1 MIEQPILFF
10 PTDFLPVML
19 GLCGVLMVVLR
30 GGVSR
35 VFFDI
40 VGTFQANRLIH
51 DAEAGALA
59 MQALFVDA
67 FAGIAEAAG
76 AINDQIQEMED
87 NLIPVAREVER
98 ARLEFEKFFDETVRQ
113 SGQLAHIKNDV
124 IELGRDFGFVA
135 DEALK
140 AGSRVAQLSAMLG
153 PEVVEPLTRGG
164 LALGAIGEMDAA
176 DAQKDFMSLMQQN
189 ALITGELTTAQFNLL
204 TPLEQRA
211 MVTKNVADTLNTL
224 NSVED
229 RSVARMPE
237 IIEAMNHFGGVARLA
252 GEDVAFM
259 AAMTATLI
267 ERGITAESTGM
278 ALRFVYARL
287 SGNISGAADSL
298 RELGVETTNAD
309 GTLRSLEE
317 ILNEL
322 APIYNQLEDAQKPVI
337 AQAMAGNRHFSR
349 LMLLLQDIERTNQLA
364 AEGFGQ
370 TAAVMTETGEATG
383 FLSTMFEDTAFQ
395 ITQTEADIANLRAE
409 IGERMLPATLAA
421 TQAQADM
428 LQAFTDLQLAF
439 QDSFVGDFVGNMIE
453 VRQILATVFMPYAT
467 ALLNLQALQIAMGTF
482 HIVLRAINGE
492 QIAFMKQQFMGTEL
506 QLQKNKSEIAQ
517 QAVKNHKAKILNMED
532 RMNLII
538 KDRIA
543 AKIKMQI
550 RLGDVQINQKK
561 IANLEELKTGQINDE
576 RAITQ
581 KQINDLEAEN
591 LKLQGFINQEKGAQI
606 HLLDQQ
612 LLKSG
617 HLASLQRQLPRIQE
631 MSNTELREF
640 LILQEAAIT
649 KQTEM
654 GIAASG
660 TMHQMGGIA
669 NAGNALSMAAM
680 IAAGAMMVF
689 QDGMNGILPAALKF
703 ESATDAMMASIFLM
717 TLSFIPLLGS
727 IVMTTGALAVKATV
741 LAGVGVAMGIAAV
754 RTGFLALS
762 ASLAAISTEA
772 LTAAAIKAK
781 AQLIL
786 QGLTAAGTAV
796 FNAILALSAGAATT
810 GMSALAVASAKATLG
825 LMGLLA
831 LTGAGVILI
840 MIAAAAVTA
849 AKDMMDLEGSFES
862 LDSTTSDFEFD
873 EDMFDFDSSFLD
885 DYTASLNTAN
895 EAQESFNNAREE
907 LFFGFKAGN
916 VQGALVKQIQQQGVE
931 TFIANTEIIQT
942 NNFNGMTTDDMAN
955 TVLNA
960 IEREA
965 GARGMNLSNL
975 SIL

>member
-1 MIEQPILFF
+1 MIETLPVPFS
-10 PTDFLPVML
+10 DFLPIML
-19 GLCGVLMVVLR
+19 GLTGVLMVVLR

-113 SGQLAHIKNDV
+113 SGQLALIKNDV

-211 MVTKNVADTLNTL
+211 LVTKNVADTLNTL

-322 APIYNQLEDAQKPVI
+322 APIYNQLEDSQKPVI

-349 LMLLLQDIERTNQLA
+349 LMLLLQDIDRTNQLA

-383 FLSTMFEDTAFQ
+383 FLATMFEDTAFK
-395 ITQTEADIANLRAE
+395 INQTEADIANLRAE

-428 LQAFTDLQLAF
+428 LQAFVNLQLAF
-439 QDSFVGDFVGNMIE
+439 EDSFVGDFVNNMIE
-453 VRQILATVFMPYAT
+453 ARQILSTVFMPYAT

-517 QAVKNHKAKILNMED
+517 QALKNHKAKIRNMED
-532 RMNLII
+532 RINLII
-538 KDRIA
+538 QDRKLEKERMHLQLMDIN
-543 AKIKMQI
+543 
-550 RLGDVQINQKK
+550 LNQKR
-561 IANLEELKTGQINDE
+561 IANLEDLKATQSQK
-576 RAITQ
+576 AAAVTQ
-581 KQINDLEAEN
+581 KEINQLEAAN
-591 LKLQGFINQEKGAQI
+591 LVLKNLQSQSLDVQNF
-606 HLLDQQ
+606 LLDEQSI
-612 LLKSG
+612 KSG
-617 HLASLQRQLPRIQE
+617 HLNSLQRQLVGIQE
-631 MSNTELREF
+631 MSNTELKEF
-640 LILQEAAIT
+640 LVLQQEAIR
-649 KQTEM
+649 KQTELGM
-654 GIAASG
+654 AATG
-660 TMHQMGGIA
+660 TAHQMSGVA
-669 NAGNALSMAAM
+669 NAGNAISMAAM
-680 IAAGAMMVF
+680 IAAGAVMLF
-689 QDGMNGILPAALKF
+689 QDSLNKIPFVHFENGA
-703 ESATDAMMASIFLM
+703 DAMMASIFLM
-717 TLSFIPLLGS
+717 ILSFAPLIGG
-727 IVMTTGALAVKATV
+727 IVMSTGAL
-741 LAGVGVAMGIAAV
+741 GVM
-754 RTGFLALS
+754 ALGY
-762 ASLAAISTEA
+762 LR
-772 LTAAAIKAK
+772 
-781 AQLIL
+781 
-786 QGLTAAGTAV
+786 
-796 FNAILALSAGAATT
+796 AAT
-810 GMSALAVASAKATLG
+810 
-825 LMGLLA
+825 
-831 LTGAGVILI
+831 AGVILAAKNGI
-840 MIAAAAVTA
+840 VATATGIATLAMGLYNGTITFSIGAALKAAGAYVVLAATNIGNGIAAMFAAGGFAALAAAMKATFVAAVGLAMLSVAGVILVILASQAVKA
-849 AKDMMDLEGSFES
+849 ANKLMDVNAS
-862 LDSTTSDFEFD
+862 LDEFNANMD
-873 EDMFDFDSSFLD
+873 EAGAFGFDDNDYDIDTSFLD
-885 DYTASLNTAN
+885 DYTSSLNSAN
-895 EAQESFNNAREE
+895 KAQQSFNNAREE

-942 NNFNGMTTDDMAN
+942 NNFNGMTTDEMAN
-955 TVLNA
+955 TVVDA

-975 SIL
+975 SIS

>member
-1 MIEQPILFF
+1 MIEQVPLPFL
-10 PTDFLPVML
+10 DLLPVML
-19 GLCGVLMVVLR
+19 GICGVLMVVLR

-98 ARLEFEKFFDETVRQ
+98 ARLEFEKFFDDTVRQ
-113 SGQLAHIKNDV
+113 SGQLAAIKTDV
-124 IELGRDFGFVA
+124 IDLGREFGFVA

-211 MVTKNVADTLNTL
+211 LVTKNVADTLNTL

-287 SGNISGAADSL
+287 SGNISGAADAL
-298 RELGVETTNAD
+298 RGLGVETTNTD

-322 APIYNQLEDAQKPVI
+322 APIYNQLEDSQKPVI

-349 LMLLLQDIERTNQLA
+349 LMLLLQDMERTNQLA

-395 ITQTEADIANLRAE
+395 INQTEADIANLRAE

-453 VRQILATVFMPYAT
+453 ARQILSTVFMPYAT

-482 HIVLRAINGE
+482 HVVLRAINGE

-506 QLQKNKSEIAQ
+506 QLQKNKSELAQ
-517 QAVKNHKAKILNMED
+517 QALKNHKAKILNMEE
-532 RMNLII
+532 MITLVI

-550 RLGDVQINQKK
+550 KLGDVQINQKK
-561 IANLEELKTGQINDE
+561 IANLEELKSTQSQKAA
-576 RAITQ
+576 AITQ
-581 KQINDLEAEN
+581 NQINDLEAEN
-591 LKLQGFINQEKGAQI
+591 LALQGFIKQEKEVQLF
-606 HLLDQQ
+606 LLDQQ

-631 MSNTELREF
+631 MSNVEMREF
-640 LILQEAAIT
+640 ILLQQEAIK

-654 GIAASG
+654 GIAAQG
-660 TMHQMGGIA
+660 TAHQMSGVA
-669 NAGNALSMAAM
+669 NAGNAISMSAM
-680 IAAGAMMVF
+680 FAAGAIMLF
-689 QDGMNGILPAALKF
+689 QDGLNKIPFVHF
-703 ESATDAMMASIFLM
+703 EDGADAMMASIFLM
-717 TLSFIPLLGS
+717 TLSFAPLLGG
-727 IVMTTGALAVKATV
+727 IVMAAGGLTLMAFNYIHAATAGALLAAKNGIVATATGIATLAMGLYNGTITFSIGAALKAAGAYVVLAATNISNGIAAMYAAGSFAALFAAMKATFVASVGLAVLSVVGVALVILASYAVKAAKQLMDV
-741 LAGVGVAMGIAAV
+741 N
-754 RTGFLALS
+754 
-762 ASLAAISTEA
+762 ASLDE
-772 LTAAAIKAK
+772 
-781 AQLIL
+781 
-786 QGLTAAGTAV
+786 
-796 FNAILALSAGAATT
+796 FNDNMTNA
-810 GMSALAVASAKATLG
+810 
-825 LMGLLA
+825 
-831 LTGAGVILI
+831 
-840 MIAAAAVTA
+840 
-849 AKDMMDLEGSFES
+849 ESFG
-862 LDSTTSDFEFD
+862 FD
-873 EDMFDFDSSFLD
+873 ESDYAIDTSFLD
-885 DYTASLNTAN
+885 NYTSSLNNAN
-895 EAQESFNNAREE
+895 QAQESFNNAREE

-975 SIL
+975 SIS

>member
-1 MIEQPILFF
+1 MIEQVPLPFL
-10 PTDFLPVML
+10 DFLPVML
-19 GLCGVLMVVLR
+19 GICGVLMVVLR

-98 ARLEFEKFFDETVRQ
+98 ARLEFEKFFDDTVRQ
-113 SGQLAHIKNDV
+113 SGQLAAIKADV
-124 IELGRDFGFVA
+124 IDLGREFGFVA

-211 MVTKNVADTLNTL
+211 IVTKNVADTLNTL

-287 SGNISGAADSL
+287 SGNISGAADAL
-298 RELGVETTNAD
+298 RELGVETTNTD

-322 APIYNQLEDAQKPVI
+322 APIYNQLEDSQKPVI

-349 LMLLLQDIERTNQLA
+349 LMLLLQDMERTNQLA

-383 FLSTMFEDTAFQ
+383 FLATMFEDTAFQ
-395 ITQTEADIANLRAE
+395 INQTEADIANLRAE

-428 LQAFTDLQLAF
+428 LQGFVNLQLAF
-439 QDSFVGDFVGNMIE
+439 EDSFVGDFVSSMIE
-453 VRQILATVFMPYAT
+453 ARQILATVFMPYAT

-506 QLQKNKSEIAQ
+506 QLQKNKSELAQ
-517 QAVKNHKAKILNMED
+517 QALKNHKAKILNMEE
-532 RMNLII
+532 RINLVI

-550 RLGDVQINQKK
+550 KLGDVQINQKK

-576 RAITQ
+576 RLITQ
-581 KQINDLEAEN
+581 NQINDLEAEN
-591 LKLQGFINQEKGAQI
+591 LALQGFIKQEKGAQLF
-606 HLLDQQ
+606 LLDQQ

-631 MSNTELREF
+631 MSNVELREF
-640 LILQEAAIT
+640 ILLQQEAIK
-649 KQTEM
+649 KQTELGM
-654 GIAASG
+654 AAQG
-660 TMHQMGGIA
+660 TTHQMSGVA
-669 NAGNALSMAAM
+669 NAGNAISMAAM
-680 IAAGAMMVF
+680 LAAGAIMLF
-689 QDGMNGILPAALKF
+689 QDNLNKIPFVHFENGA
-703 ESATDAMMASIFLM
+703 DAMMASIFLM
-717 TLSFIPLLGS
+717 TLSFVPLLGG
-727 IVMTTGALAVKATV
+727 IVMSAGALGVMAIKYIQAAVAGSILAAKNGIVATATGAAT
-741 LAGVGVAMGIAAV
+741 LAMGIYNGTITFSIGAALKAAGAYV
-754 RTGFLALS
+754 VLAATNIGNGIAAMFAAGGFAALS
-762 ASLAAISTEA
+762 AAMKSTFVAAVGLAM
-772 LTAAAIKAK
+772 
-781 AQLIL
+781 
-786 QGLTAAGTAV
+786 
-796 FNAILALSAGAATT
+796 LS
-810 GMSALAVASAKATLG
+810 V
-825 LMGLLA
+825 
-831 LTGAGVILI
+831 AGVILVI
-840 MIAAAAVTA
+840 LASQAVKA
-849 AKDMMDLEGSFES
+849 AKKLMDVNAS
-862 LDSTTSDFEFD
+862 LDEFNENMTNTESFGFD
-873 EDMFDFDSSFLD
+873 ESDYAIDTSFLD
-885 DYTASLNTAN
+885 NYTSSLNSAN
-895 EAQESFNNAREE
+895 QAQESFNNAREE

-942 NNFNGMTTDDMAN
+942 NNFNGMTTDDMAK
-955 TVLNA
+955 TVLDA

-975 SIL
+975 SIS